1 MLATEVTT
9 PKLRKMTKGGKKR
22 GQVRRRRID
31 KIDKIDEALD
41 R

>member
-22 GQVRRRRID
+22 GELTRRRID
-31 KIDKIDEALD
+31 KIDQIDEA
-41 R
+41 

>member
-22 GQVRRRRID
+22 REG
-31 KIDKIDEALD
+31 DEA
-41 R
+41 